1 MTKSELYT
9 IVFGTD
15 TPQGRRFD
23 IILLWIIFASVMVVV
38 LETSL
43 AMDSNLRFAFR
54 ILEWGFTL
62 IFTVEYALR
71 IYSHPKPRSY
81 AHSFWGII
89 DVLALLPTYLSFFIV
104 GSQAMIVIRIL
115 RFLRVF
121 RVLKMARYFSEAQVL
136 TTALKHS
143 FYKISV
149 FFLSV
154 LLTVTLMGS
163 VMYVIE
169 GGSNGFSSIPA
180 SIYWAVI
187 TITTVGYGDIVPGTA
202 LGKFVASLI
211 MIIGYAIIAV
221 PTGIITVEL
230 NRAAKEKKDVV
241 TCPHC
246 GKALHE

>member
-1 MTKSELYT
+1 MNKERLHT
-9 IVFGTD
+9 IIFGTD
-15 TPQGRRFD
+15 TPEGRRFD
-23 IILLWIIFASVMVVV
+23 VALLWIILASVIVVI

-43 AMDSNLRFAFR
+43 AVGSNVQFAFR
-54 ILEWGFTL
+54 ILEWLFTL
-62 IFTVEYALR
+62 VFTLEYALR
-71 IYSHPKPRSY
+71 IYSHPKPRTY
-81 AHSFWGII
+81 TLSFWGII
-89 DVLALLPTYLSFFIV
+89 DLLALLPTYLSFFIA
-104 GSQAMIVIRIL
+104 GSQAMIVIRVL

-136 TTALKHS
+136 TTALRHS
-143 FYKISV
+143 FHKISV

-154 LLTVTLMGS
+154 LLTVVLMGS

-169 GGSNGFSSIPA
+169 GGTNGFSSIPA

-187 TITTVGYGDIVPGTA
+187 TITTVGYGDIVPATA

-230 NRAAKEKKDVV
+230 NRAAKEKKGEGL
-241 TCPHC
+241 CPHC
-246 GKALHE
+246 GKALH

>member
-1 MTKSELYT
+1 MNKERLYH
-9 IVFGTD
+9 IIFETD
-15 TPQGRRFD
+15 TPEGRRFD
-23 IILLWIIFASVMVVV
+23 VALLWIIFASVLIVI
-38 LETSL
+38 LESSL
-43 AMDSNLRFAFR
+43 ARGSDFRLAFR
-54 ILEWGFTL
+54 ILEWMFT
-62 IFTVEYALR
+62 IVFTAEYALR
-71 IYSHPKPRSY
+71 IYSHPNPRKY
-81 AHSFWGII
+81 TLSFWGII
-89 DVLALLPTYLSFFIV
+89 DLLALLPTYLSFFIV

-136 TTALKHS
+136 TTALRHS
-143 FYKISV
+143 FHKISV

-154 LLTVTLMGS
+154 LLTVVLMGS

-187 TITTVGYGDIVPGTA
+187 TITTVGYGDIVPVTA
-202 LGKFVASLI
+202 FGKFVASLI

-230 NRAAKEKKDVV
+230 NRAAKERKDDGV
-241 TCPHC
+241 CPHC

>member
-1 MTKSELYT
+1 MNKERIYS
-9 IVFGTD
+9 IIFGTD
-15 TPQGRRFD
+15 TPEGRRFD
-23 IILLWIIFASVMVVV
+23 VTLLWIILASVFVVI

-43 AMDSNLRFAFR
+43 SADSEFRLVFR

-62 IFTVEYALR
+62 VFTIEYALR

-81 AHSFWGII
+81 ALSFWGII
-89 DVLALLPTYLSFFIV
+89 DLLALLPTYLSFFIA
-104 GSQAMIVIRIL
+104 GSQAMLVIRIL

-136 TTALKHS
+136 TTALRHS

-154 LLTVTLMGS
+154 LLLVTLMGS

-169 GGSNGFSSIPA
+169 GGTNGFSSIPA

-230 NRAAKEKKDVV
+230 NRAAKEKKAEGL
-241 TCPHC
+241 CPHC
-246 GKALHE
+246 GKTLH

>member
-1 MTKSELYT
+1 MNKERLHT
-9 IVFGTD
+9 IIFGTD
-15 TPQGRRFD
+15 TPEGRRFD
-23 IILLWIIFASVMVVV
+23 VAVLWIIFASVLIVI

-43 AMDSNLRFAFR
+43 AIDSDFRLAFR

-62 IFTVEYALR
+62 VFTAEYALR
-71 IYSHPKPRSY
+71 IYSHPKPRLY
-81 AHSFWGII
+81 VLSFWGII
-89 DVLALLPTYLSFFIV
+89 DLLALLPTYLSFFIA

-136 TTALKHS
+136 TTALRQS
-143 FYKISV
+143 FHKISV

-154 LLTVTLMGS
+154 LLTVVLMGS

-169 GGSNGFSSIPA
+169 GGTNGFSSIPA

-187 TITTVGYGDIVPGTA
+187 TITTVGYGDIVPATA

-230 NRAAKEKKDVV
+230 NRAAKEKKDEGV
-241 TCPHC
+241 CPHC

>member
-1 MTKSELYT
+1 MNKERIYT
-9 IVFGTD
+9 IIFGTD
-15 TPQGRRFD
+15 TPEGRRFD
-23 IILLWIIFASVMVVV
+23 VALLWIILASVLVVI

-43 AMDSNLRFAFR
+43 SADSDFRMAFR
-54 ILEWGFTL
+54 FLEWGFTI

-81 AHSFWGII
+81 ALSFWGII
-89 DVLALLPTYLSFFIV
+89 DLLALLPTYLSFFIA

-121 RVLKMARYFSEAQVL
+121 RVLKLARYFTEAQVL
-136 TTALKHS
+136 TTALRNS

-154 LLTVTLMGS
+154 LLLVTLMGS

-169 GGSNGFSSIPA
+169 GGTNGFNSIPS

-187 TITTVGYGDIVPGTA
+187 TITTVGYGDIVPATA

-211 MIIGYAIIAV
+211 MIIGYAVIAV

-230 NRAAKEKKDVV
+230 NRVAKEKKDVV

>member
-1 MTKSELYT
+1 MTKSKLYS
-9 IVFGTD
+9 IIFGTD
-15 TPQGRRFD
+15 TPEGRRFD
-23 IILLWIIFASVMVVV
+23 VALLWIIFASVMVVV

-43 AMDSNLRFAFR
+43 AQDSDFRLAFR

-81 AHSFWGII
+81 AFSFWGII
-89 DVLALLPTYLSFFIV
+89 DLLALLPTYLSFSIA
-104 GSQAMIVIRIL
+104 GSQAMIVIRVL

-121 RVLKMARYFSEAQVL
+121 RILKMTRYFSEAQVL
-136 TTALKHS
+136 TTALRNS

-154 LLTVTLMGS
+154 LLAVTLMGS
-163 VMYVIE
+163 IMYVIE
-169 GGSNGFSSIPA
+169 GGSNGFSRIPA

-187 TITTVGYGDIVPGTA
+187 TITTVGYGDIVPATA

-230 NRAAKEKKDVV
+230 NRAAKERHAEER
-241 TCPHC
+241 CPHC

>member
-1 MTKSELYT
+1 MNKERLYH
-9 IVFGTD
+9 IIFETD

-62 IFTVEYALR
+62 IFTIEYALR

-81 AHSFWGII
+81 ALSFWGII

-121 RVLKMARYFSEAQVL
+121 RVLKMARYFFEAQVL

-230 NRAAKEKKDVV
+230 NRAAKERRAEE

-246 GKALHE
+246 GKALH

>member
-1 MTKSELYT
+1 MNKQRLHT
-9 IVFGTD
+9 IIFGTD
-15 TPQGRRFD
+15 TPEGRRFD
-23 IILLWIIFASVMVVV
+23 VALLWVILASVVVV
-38 LETSL
+38 ILETSL
-43 AMDSNLRFAFR
+43 SADSDLQFAFR

-62 IFTVEYALR
+62 VFTVEYALR
-71 IYSHPKPRSY
+71 IYSHPKPRTY
-81 AHSFWGII
+81 TLSFWGVI
-89 DVLALLPTYLSFFIV
+89 DLLALLPTYLSFFIA
-104 GSQAMIVIRIL
+104 GSQAMLVIRVL

-121 RVLKMARYFSEAQVL
+121 RVLKMARYFSEAQIL

-154 LLTVTLMGS
+154 LLLVTLMGS

-169 GGSNGFSSIPA
+169 GGTNGFNSIPS
-180 SIYWAVI
+180 SIYWAII
-187 TITTVGYGDIVPGTA
+187 TITTVGYGDIVPATA

-211 MIIGYAIIAV
+211 MIIGYAVIAV

-230 NRAAKEKKDVV
+230 NRAAKEKKDAEV
-241 TCPHC
+241 CPHC